1 MAKDKDL
8 EVAEL
13 CSVYSGNQLEA
24 LGALVFGSKIKK
36 I

>member
-24 LGALVFGSKIKK
+24 LGALVFGSKIKM

>member
-1 MAKDKDL
+1 MSKDKDL
-8 EVAEL
+8 DVAEL